1 MLTCLL
7 GDKPAERVVAHLPR
21 LLPPSQ
27 NKHTWRTGR
36 ENESGCEIM
45 KMPLQISTLILSP
58 ARSCRLAIGSCEA
71 VVARG
76 PLPLRAPA
84 FGGVARAWK
93 SRPSPCSNRTS
104 RRCCPSRTRR
114 RHYLPFLP
122 RRRRVWAEA
131 VEISFI
137 PSLVQL
143 DMHTS
148 APTTTIGLTSSDDK
162 ELRRRRYL
170 PPLARN
176 AR

>member
-114 RHYLPFLP
+114 RHYLPFLDADEFGLRQSRSHSSP
-122 RRRRVWAEA
+122 PWC
-131 VEISFI
+131 SSTCT
-137 PSLVQL
+137 P
-143 DMHTS
+143 
-148 APTTTIGLTSSDDK
+148 AP
-162 ELRRRRYL
+162 
-170 PPLARN
+170 PPQR
-176 AR
+176 